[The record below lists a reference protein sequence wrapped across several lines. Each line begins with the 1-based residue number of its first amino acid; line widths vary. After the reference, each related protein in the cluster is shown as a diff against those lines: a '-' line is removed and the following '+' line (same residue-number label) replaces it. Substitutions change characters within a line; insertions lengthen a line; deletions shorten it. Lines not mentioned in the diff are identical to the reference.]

1 MKFSDS
7 NIYKAFVLI
16 KKNDNFK
23 PKRVENDLGE
33 KTYYYD
39 IEVGVALILYKL
51 LNLYLNYNSYTKTK
65 IELTFKKERT
75 SCGMEPDE
83 CSYDPEKILKVLKD
97 KELKELEEISFVN
110 EGETYRYSKTF
121 YIHADK
127 EEVKL
132 FKSSWEDERYVD
144 W

>member
-1 MKFSDS
+1 MKFKD
-7 NIYKAFVLI
+7 NEFYKAFELI
-16 KKNDNFK
+16 EKNNNFE
-23 PKRVENDLGE
+23 PKRVDNDLGE
-33 KTYYYD
+33 KTYYYYD

-51 LNLYLNYNSYTKTK
+51 LNLYLDYNSYTKIT
-65 IELTFKKERT
+65 LTFKKERT
-75 SCGMEPDE
+75 SCDMKPDV

-97 KELKELEEISFVN
+97 KELKSLEEISFVD
-110 EGETYRYSKTF
+110 EGETYTYSKTF
-121 YIHADK
+121 YIYEDK

>member
-1 MKFSDS
+1 MKFKD
-7 NIYKAFVLI
+7 NAFYKAFELI

-23 PKRVENDLGE
+23 HNKRVDNDLGE
-33 KTYYYD
+33 KTYYD

-51 LNLYLNYNSYTKTK
+51 LNLYLNYNSYTK

-75 SCGMEPDE
+75 SCSTKPDV

-110 EGETYRYSKTF
+110 AGETYRYSKTF

-132 FKSSWEDERYVD
+132 FKSSWEDNLD
-144 W
+144 

>member
-1 MKFSDS
+1 MTFKDNAF
-7 NIYKAFVLI
+7 YKAFELI

-23 PKRVENDLGE
+23 HNKRVDNDLGE
-33 KTYYYD
+33 KTYYD

-51 LNLYLNYNSYTKTK
+51 LNLYLDYNSYTK
-65 IELTFKKERT
+65 IELTFKKKRT
-75 SCGMEPDE
+75 SCGMKPDV

-97 KELKELEEISFVN
+97 KELKELEEISFTD

-127 EEVKL
+127 EEVEL
-132 FKSSWEDERYVD
+132 FKSSWENDLD
-144 W
+144 

>member
-1 MKFSDS
+1 MKFSD
-7 NIYKAFVLI
+7 NPFYKSFELI
-16 KKNDNFK
+16 KKNNDFK
-23 PKRVENDLGE
+23 EKRVDNDLGE

-51 LNLYLNYNSYTKTK
+51 LNLYLDYNSYTK

-97 KELKELEEISFVN
+97 KELKDLETISFVD

-132 FKSSWEDERYVD
+132 FKSSWEDNLD
-144 W
+144 

>member
-1 MKFSDS
+1 MKFKD
-7 NIYKAFVLI
+7 NEFYKAFELI

-23 PKRVENDLGE
+23 HNKRVDNDLGE
-33 KTYYYD
+33 KTYYD

-51 LNLYLNYNSYTKTK
+51 LNLYLDYNSYTK

-75 SCGMEPDE
+75 SCDMKPDE
-83 CSYDPEKILKVLKD
+83 CSYYPEKILKVLKD
-97 KELKELEEISFVN
+97 KELKDLEEISFTD

-127 EEVKL
+127 EEVEL
-132 FKSSWEDERYVD
+132 FKSSWKADLD
-144 W
+144 